1 MVSIDWLIFV
11 VGFGSK
17 SSYKMRLFSLFQF
30 SNKKERWKEREKRL
44 VVLKNSFAKYIG
56 LFVVFLF
63 FIIIIFFFLV
73 NEMKEE
79 DKMENI
85 YREIFA

>member
-1 MVSIDWLIFV
+1 
-11 VGFGSK
+11 
-17 SSYKMRLFSLFQF
+17 
-30 SNKKERWKEREKRL
+30 L

-63 FIIIIFFFLV
+63 FIIIFFFFLV